1 MNAYQTRK
9 KDFLSSKAAI
19 VQPPKEIFQKIK
31 HRRRTAKLLL
41 FSLCNPLSQRSS
53 YDLWLH
59 N

>member
-9 KDFLSSKAAI
+9 KDVLSSKAAI

-41 FSLCNPLSQRSS
+41 FSLRNPLSQRSS
-53 YDLWLH
+53 YDL
-59 N
+59 